1 MTQDDFIC
9 GTIKEIEQFLGGN
22 LQISREET
30 KNSSE
35 VSFHSSEVLFHSS
48 EVLFHG
54 SLENFHLL
62 AGDFRFPR

>member
-9 GTIKEIEQFLGGN
+9 GTIKEIGQFLSGN
-22 LQISREET
+22 LQISREEM